1 MPFCLSI
8 LEDGTR
14 SMVAASCY
22 TRVDVDIEPVG
33 VRILARVL
41 DREINQIFLELS
53 AHGSAYEAVK
63 QGDGTY
69 RGIQYGSPKRGMPDL
84 VLFDD
89 PVTKTT
95 LALAL
100 DGSPVCP
107 EAVKNKIRDSR
118 QVFEEARVARNQSK
132 LPDRSWDI
140 AASAIS
146 CPV

>member
-1 MPFCLSI
+1 M
-8 LEDGTR
+8 
-14 SMVAASCY
+14 
-22 TRVDVDIEPVG
+22 
-33 VRILARVL
+33 LARVL
-41 DREINQIFLELS
+41 DTKINQIFLELS
-53 AHGSAYEAVK
+53 AQGSAHESVK
-63 QGDGTY
+63 QGGGTY

-95 LALAL
+95 LALGL

-107 EAVKNKIRDSR
+107 ETVRNKIRESR
-118 QVFEEARVARNQSK
+118 QVFQEAQVVRDQSQ
-132 LPDRSWDI
+132 LCDRSWDI